1 MLCITVLLISR
12 LRRSSRSSRSS
23 VAPRASVAPARGPP
37 VLASVPGGGI
47 GGVATSPG
55 LGVVARLDGAPAAL
69 GRDPAAG
76 ADRAGTVA
84 PALPDGATEGGAGA
98 VADDGVVED
107 EGALEPACP

>member
-12 LRRSSRSSRSS
+12 LRRSRRSSRSS
-23 VAPRASVAPARGPP
+23 AAPRASVTPAR
-37 VLASVPGGGI
+37 
-47 GGVATSPG
+47 G

-69 GRDPAAG
+69 GRGPAAG

-107 EGALEPACP
+107 EGALDPACP